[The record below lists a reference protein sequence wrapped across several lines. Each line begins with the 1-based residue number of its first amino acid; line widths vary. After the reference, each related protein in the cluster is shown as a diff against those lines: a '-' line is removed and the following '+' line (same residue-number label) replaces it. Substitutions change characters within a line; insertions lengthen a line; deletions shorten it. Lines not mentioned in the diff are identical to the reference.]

1 MLACAVFLA
10 AALPVHS
17 RQPAGRQSSGAAV
30 RQSPAAAAHSAAQLT
45 AGAAHLPSRQ
55 LLVEEFKG
63 APSAE
68 EKQADAEKLL
78 AQRPD
83 NLLRNLKVKAQ
94 SRTNMFPEGCEVSET
109 GVKQRWASHP

>member
-1 MLACAVFLA
+1 MCLV

-17 RQPAGRQSSGAAV
+17 SRQPSLAADH
-30 RQSPAAAAHSAAQLT
+30 QPAAAHAAGQLST
-45 AGAAHLPSRQ
+45 NAVRSPERR
-55 LLVEEFKG
+55 LLVEEFKE

-68 EKQADAEKLL
+68 DKLAEAQKLL

-94 SRTNMFPEGCEVSET
+94 SRTNMYPEGCEVSES
-109 GVKQRWASHP
+109 GVKQRWVSMFLY